1 VIFYSYD
8 RRQSDVEAEDP
19 FRPHV
24 QVNTKVNAPIDSR
37 LAYVV
42 ETLNKLPKLCTRSSC
57 EGRPNT
63 KFSVRFT
70 YGDTVGEAAEFM
82 NRLFFGLLIKGSWV
96 DAIPL
101 GIDGL
106 SIFWS
111 ANNDDMKAVEGHLD
125 KFVSSELGETTKAS

>member
-8 RRQSDVEAEDP
+8 RRQSDVEAEDA

-24 QVNTKVNAPIDSR
+24 QINTKVNAPIDSR

-63 KFSVRFT
+63 NFLVHFT
-70 YGDTVGEAAEFM
+70 YGDTVGGAAEFM
-82 NRLFFGLLIKGSWV
+82 NRLFFGMPVRGSGIRAIPRGVDGLLIV
-96 DAIPL
+96 
-101 GIDGL
+101 
-106 SIFWS
+106 WS
-111 ANNDDMKAVEGHLD
+111 ADNDDMKAVEHHLNQ
-125 KFVSSELGETTKAS
+125 FVSSELGETTKAS